1 MNDRDGIGVDEPPA
15 TPSDGVL
22 ASRQSVSVVVPIY
35 NEAPV
40 LRQLLD
46 RLVAVAHK
54 LEAGYEFSFVFVD
67 DGSADGS
74 FRVIRELA
82 DREPRLHVVQLRRH
96 YGQTAAL
103 QTGFDRAAGTIVVSM
118 DADLQHFPEDIPR
131 LLDRMNEGYD
141 VVCGWRR
148 QRREGV
154 LRRWPSAAANWL
166 ARKATGLRIH
176 DIGTTFRA
184 YRAEILHDVRL
195 LGENHRFVPVF
206 ARQAGARIGEVTIE
220 NAERPIGKSNYGLSR
235 TFDVLIDII
244 FMAFYVRYLDRP
256 MRIFGR
262 IGLAV
267 LFAAAIIAVALT
279 VLYVRDGVAVVR
291 EHSGW
296 FTLGLVLG
304 LGGLQFLLFGVLSEL
319 LVRVY
324 FATRQRSPY
333 PTRRG
338 GTDHA

>member
-1 MNDRDGIGVDEPPA
+1 M
-15 TPSDGVL
+15 
-22 ASRQSVSVVVPIY
+22 
-35 NEAPV
+35 
-40 LRQLLD
+40 
-46 RLVAVAHK
+46 
-54 LEAGYEFSFVFVD
+54 
-67 DGSADGS
+67 
-74 FRVIRELA
+74 
-82 DREPRLHVVQLRRH
+82 
-96 YGQTAAL
+96 
-103 QTGFDRAAGTIVVSM
+103 
-118 DADLQHFPEDIPR
+118 
-131 LLDRMNEGYD
+131 
-141 VVCGWRR
+141 
-148 QRREGV
+148 
-154 LRRWPSAAANWL
+154 
-166 ARKATGLRIH
+166 RIH

-206 ARQAGARIGEVTIE
+206 ASQAGARIGEVTIE

-235 TFDVLIDII
+235 TFNVLIDII

-267 LFAAAIIAVALT
+267 LFAAAVIAVALT